1 MAKVMVVDSSVAV
14 RKVVER
20 ALAAHGMEVSSASS
34 GSEALRRLTDAAPDL
49 IVCDVLM
56 PDIDGY
62 QFCERVR
69 RHPAHGAAPVLLMAG
84 TVNDAVLGR
93 AAAAQSSDVI
103 RKPFTAEELLG
114 KVGALLS
121 ASARAVASVASVA
134 PAPEAPAP
142 EPPAVNG
149 VPRADSPVALAP
161 GEEATGLAPDAA
173 VARLAAMPG
182 VTLAV
187 LADRDGLVVEA
198 AGSLAA
204 TAESGAALSACL
216 AEASEGLGRE
226 LGLGP
231 LRSMIFEYETSVVL
245 VHEVGPTALVGVV
258 LKDLSALGKVRYYL
272 KRWIP
277 ALASVL

>member
-121 ASARAVASVASVA
+121 ASARAIAAVVPV
-134 PAPEAPAP
+134 PEAPAP

>member
-20 ALAAHGMEVSSASS
+20 ALVAQGMEVSSASS
-34 GSEALRRLTDAAPDL
+34 GSGALNRLDAAAPDL

-69 RHPAHGAAPVLLMAG
+69 RHPALGATPVLLMAG

-121 ASARAVASVASVA
+121 TARVGTSTPA
-134 PAPEAPAP
+134 PAETPA
-142 EPPAVNG
+142 ENGAGDRRDTPA
-149 VPRADSPVALAP
+149 ALAP
-161 GEEATGLAPDAA
+161 DQEATGLAPDAA

-182 VTLAV
+182 VSLAI

-204 TAESGAALSACL
+204 TGESGAALAACL

-226 LGLGP
+226 LDLGP
-231 LRSMIFEYETSVVL
+231 LRSMILEYESAVVL
-245 VHEVGPTALVGVV
+245 IHEVGPTALVGVV
-258 LKDLSALGKVRYYL
+258 LRDLSALGKVRYYL

-277 ALASVL
+277 ALAGVL